1 MTIASALQNDSHS
14 MQPDSR
20 LRLEILTQDDP
31 LYIFPF
37 FDEFLR
43 NYRHEFS
50 IARVSSSPAMGKRSR
65 VQMIKE
71 LTSLYGNLGFT
82 RLAIER
88 VISNLLGKLPASKT
102 ARKFHTLSQLC
113 RAFGV
118 QYQNIGNPNSAGF
131 VADLQQSAPDVIV
144 SVACPYILKEAILG
158 IPKFG
163 CINIHH
169 APLPRYKGMMP
180 TFWQMYHGEK
190 TVGVTVHSMER
201 KVDEGQTFLQESLE
215 VHSGEPLDTLIRRS
229 KRHGAHCMARV
240 LRQIATGTHKPLPA
254 SSVEPSYFTFPT
266 GEEIREFQRRGYRAI

>member
-1 MTIASALQNDSHS
+1 MTKHNWCKAYDTTSVIPTDSHS
-14 MQPDSR
+14 KQPDSR
-20 LRLEILTQDDP
+20 LRVEILTQDDP

-37 FDEFLR
+37 FDEFMR

-50 IARVSSSPAMGKRSR
+50 MARVSSSPAMGKRSR
-65 VQMIKE
+65 VQMIK
-71 LTSLYGNLGFT
+71 SSP
-82 RLAIER
+82 RSMAILDSRGWLSRGLFQACWENCQP
-88 VISNLLGKLPASKT
+88 VNAKI
-102 ARKFHTLSQLC
+102 HTLPQLC

-118 QYQNIGNPNSAGF
+118 RYQDIGNPNNAEF
-131 VADLQQSAPDVIV
+131 IADLQRSAPDVIV

-201 KVDEGQTFLQESLE
+201 KVDEGQTFF
-215 VHSGEPLDTLIRRS
+215 RR
-229 KRHGAHCMARV
+229 A
-240 LRQIATGTHKPLPA
+240 
-254 SSVEPSYFTFPT
+254 
-266 GEEIREFQRRGYRAI
+266 